1 MTSQEEKLKQTVNLH
16 NKVTESMKQQ
26 IRDLLTVNT
35 VREVAALTGLP
46 KSTVHS
52 WTR

>member
-1 MTSQEEKLKQTVNLH
+1 MTSQETKLRQTVDLH
-16 NKVTESMKQQ
+16 NETTQSMKQQ
-26 IRDLLTVNT
+26 IRELLTVRT